1 MKKVLFL
8 IPTLGG
14 GGAERV
20 LTNLVNTL
28 DKSKFDITVQTLFD
42 CGINREALDK
52 DVKYIP
58 GRIKKQFRGNIYV
71 LKLFSPKILYKFFI
85 KDKYNI
91 IISYL
96 EGPTARIVSGCPD
109 KNTRLVN
116 WVHVEQKSLKAA
128 AHAYRSKT
136 EFLKCTDRFDITVCV
151 AKTVENDFNDL
162 TENRYKTTVAYNTV
176 LDSVIKS
183 KADERLNDFAFSDGI
198 KVISVGRLVEEK
210 GFDRLVSAHKKL
222 LDSGIKHSIYVL
234 GGGDKS
240 KLLSLTEKYNVSDTF
255 KLLGFKENP
264 YKYISKCDLFVC
276 SSRREG
282 FSTAVTEALILG
294 LPVVS
299 TCCSGAYELLGENN
313 EYGIVTENSENG
325 IFEGLK
331 LMLEN
336 TKNINR
342 YTEKAIERG
351 SKFSAFETTSAV
363 EKLLVDL

>member
-1 MKKVLFL
+1 MKKILFL

-28 DKSKFDITVQTLFD
+28 DKSKFDVSVQTLFD
-42 CGINREALDK
+42 CGVNKEALDK
-52 DVKYIP
+52 YVKYIP
-58 GRIKKQFRGNIYV
+58 GKIKKQFRGNIYV
-71 LKLFSPKILYKFFI
+71 LRLFSPKFLYKFFI
-85 KDKYNI
+85 KDKYDI

-96 EGPTARIVSGCPD
+96 EGPTARIVSGCSD
-109 KNTRLVN
+109 KNTKLVN

-128 AHAYRSKT
+128 AHAYRSKV
-136 EFLKCTDRFDITVCV
+136 EFLNCTDRFDITVCV
-151 AKTVENDFNDL
+151 AKTVENDFNNI
-162 TENRYKTTVAYNTV
+162 TNNRYKTTVAYNTV
-176 LDSVIKS
+176 LDGLIKS
-183 KADERLNDFAFSDGI
+183 KAGEKLDDFVFSDGI

-210 GFDRLVSAHKKL
+210 GFDRLVSAHRKL
-222 LDSGIKHSIYVL
+222 LGLGIKHNIYVL
-234 GGGDKS
+234 GGGDKGNIQ
-240 KLLSLTEKYNVSDTF
+240 SLIEKNKVGDTF

-331 LMLEN
+331 LMLEK
-336 TKNINR
+336 TENISR
-342 YTEKAIERG
+342 YTEKAVERG
-351 SKFSAFETTSAV
+351 SKFSSFETTSAV
-363 EKLLVDL
+363 EKLLVNL